1 MRFSSV
7 QKCVN
12 LLCFRFGL
20 LKMSLFQQF
29 EKEISKNISI
39 TVVSIVE
46 NVCIFV
52 ETYFVPVRVCSSKC
66 VRMCMLCVRFFIHV
80 VCIRFVCVCV
90 PCVRFVYV
98 RLINLCFAY
107 TYIRHTY
114 CVYMYMRFKSL
125 CMFCSYKNVHS

>member
-107 TYIRHTY
+107 TYIYTTY
-114 CVYMYMRFKSL
+114 ILCIYICVSSPCVCFVRT
-125 CMFCSYKNVHS
+125 NVHS

>member
-1 MRFSSV
+1 
-7 QKCVN
+7 
-12 LLCFRFGL
+12 
-20 LKMSLFQQF
+20 MSLFQQF

-107 TYIRHTY
+107 TYIYTTY
-114 CVYMYMRFKSL
+114 ILCIYICVSSPCVCFVRT
-125 CMFCSYKNVHS
+125 NVHS